1 MFFFYWNMIFY
12 GMDVISLQF
21 TEGRTRSLMKWDE
34 ANSGAYGQM
43 FSGEVGWKLRSTRG
57 IKEFGENEK
66 LNENTMAVFASGTWM
81 RACFKM
87 GCL

>member
-1 MFFFYWNMIFY
+1 MEHM
-12 GMDVISLQF
+12 GKCSL
-21 TEGRTRSLMKWDE
+21 D
-34 ANSGAYGQM
+34 
-43 FSGEVGWKLRSTRG
+43 EVGWKLRSTRG

-66 LNENTMAVFASGTWM
+66 LNENTMAVFASGMWM